1 MRYSDQYKKDLI
13 ESKTNIVNVDELN
26 GKTVLITGSTGL
38 IGSAVADY
46 LLMQNHDGHVN
57 TKVFLAGRDKKVLEK
72 RFEEFRSDTDY
83 IYVPYECS
91 KSLAVPDDQHIDYI
105 IHLAG
110 VANTTLYSTDPCG
123 VMNAAIDG
131 CRNVLEYAA
140 IHPSTRVVY
149 VSSSEIYGKNET
161 GAPYTESEY
170 YGIDI
175 LNPRACYPSAKI
187 ACETMCAAYHS
198 QHGTDVVI
206 VRPGHIYGP
215 TATTADHRASS
226 QFPRDVLDSGEIV
239 MKSAGGQR
247 RSYCY
252 VADCTTAILTVM
264 LNGTSGEAYNIS
276 NADSVVSIKEMAEA
290 FADAGDGI
298 VRMELPDELESKGY
312 TMMDDSVLDGS
323 KLSSLGW
330 KGQFNMQT
338 GAERTLEAMR
348 YQRQR

>member
-46 LLMQNHDGHVN
+46 LLVQNHYGDVK
-57 TKVFLAGRDKKVLEK
+57 TKVFLAGRDKTALEK
-72 RFEEFRSDTDY
+72 RFEEFQSDTDY
-83 IYVPYECS
+83 IFVPYECS
-91 KSLAVPDDQHIDYI
+91 KPLTIPNDQDIDYI

-110 VANTTLYSTDPCG
+110 VANTSLYSTDPCG
-123 VMNAAIDG
+123 VMNAALDG
-131 CRNVLEYAA
+131 CRNVLKYAA
-140 IHPSTRVVY
+140 NNPSTRVVY

-170 YGIDI
+170 CGIDI

-198 QHGTDVVI
+198 QYGTDVVI

-264 LNGTSGEAYNIS
+264 LNGSAGEAFNIS
-276 NADSVVSIKEMAEA
+276 NVDSVVSIREMAEA
-290 FADAGDGI
+290 FADAGDGS
-298 VRMELPDELESKGY
+298 VRIELPDELETKGY
-312 TMMDDSVLDGS
+312 TMMNDSVLDAG
-323 KLSSLGW
+323 KLYGLGW
-330 KGQFNMQT
+330 DGLFDMKK
-338 GAERTLEAMR
+338 GAERTLECMR
-348 YQRQR
+348 YQLAK

>member
-13 ESKTNIVNVDELN
+13 ESKDYIVNADELE
-26 GKTVLITGSTGL
+26 GKSVLITGSTGL

-46 LLMQNHDGHVN
+46 LLIQNRDGTVK
-57 TKVFLAGRDKKVLEK
+57 TKVYLAGRDKAALEA
-72 RFEEFRSDTDY
+72 RFEESKPGMDY

-91 KSLAVPDDQHIDYI
+91 KPLIIPGGTHIDYI

-131 CRNVLEYAA
+131 CRNALNYAE
-140 IHPSTRVVY
+140 INPSTRVVY
-149 VSSSEIYGKNET
+149 VSSSEIYGKNNT
-161 GAPYTESEY
+161 GAPYTENEY
-170 YGIDI
+170 CGIDI

-198 QHGTDVVI
+198 QYGTDAVI

-215 TATTADHRASS
+215 TASTSDHRASS

-239 MKSAGGQR
+239 MKSAGKQR

-264 LNGTSGEAYNIS
+264 LNGAAGEAYNIS
-276 NADSVVSIKEMAEA
+276 NVDSVVSIKEMAEA
-290 FADAGDGI
+290 FADAGAGI
-298 VRMELPDELESKGY
+298 VRMELPNEHESKGY

-323 KLSSLGW
+323 KLRSLGW
-330 KGQFNMQT
+330 KGRFNMQM

-348 YQRQR
+348 YQR